1 MTKEDEAHGMIL
13 PKNGVA
19 PLKTLAVVEE
29 EKPVAPIA
37 RVYPES
43 QTLVLLRSSDTS
55 CSGKTLALTN
65 GLDQESRPY
74 TEREN
79 GYNAIAPSRYSRQ
92 SHE

>member
-19 PLKTLAVVEE
+19 PLKTLAVVE

-79 GYNAIAPSRYSRQ
+79 GYNAIAPSQNSWQ